1 MASDDWVLRLVR
13 GRQQLSREQDV
24 TSARVQL
31 LDGLARAMAENGYA
45 RTSVADIAA
54 RAGFTSDEFYA
65 QFADIES
72 CFLAAYD
79 LGIEVLATTVQDS
92 LGSADR
98 PPLVRLDRLLASYLD
113 VLATE
118 PAFARTFLIEVY
130 AAGPRALERRMEA
143 LRRFAAL
150 FAEILAPTE
159 TSDGTLDPFICEAI
173 VGAISSVVTTRVA
186 EGKFDQLP
194 ALREPI
200 MGFVRRLL
208 ETAPPAG
215 FEPAT
220 TA

>member
-45 RTSVADIAA
+45 RTSVDDIAA
-54 RAGFTSDEFYA
+54 RAGLTSDEFYA

-98 PPLVRLDRLLASYLD
+98 PPLVRVDSLLASYLD

-130 AAGPRALERRMEA
+130 AAGPRALERRMDV
-143 LRRFAAL
+143 LRRFAAF

-159 TSDGTLDPFICEAI
+159 TSGGNLDPFICEAL
-173 VGAISSVVTTRVA
+173 VGAISSVVTSRVA
-186 EGKFDQLP
+186 AGEFDQLP

-215 FEPAT
+215 FEPAS